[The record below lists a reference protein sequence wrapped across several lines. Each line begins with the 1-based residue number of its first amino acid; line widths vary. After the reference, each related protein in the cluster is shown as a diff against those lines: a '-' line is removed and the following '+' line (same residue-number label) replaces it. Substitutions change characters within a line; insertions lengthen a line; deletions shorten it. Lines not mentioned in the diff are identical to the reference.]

1 MLAHSVGSML
11 RLKLTSLGTATVV
24 NCREIIIFGGEFSAE
39 FCTSVPHPMSKCNSV
54 VTYFISG
61 ACH

>member
-11 RLKLTSLGTATVV
+11 KLKLTSLATEKVV
-24 NCREIIIFGGEFSAE
+24 NCIEIMIFGGEFSAE
-39 FCTSVPHPMSKCNSV
+39 FCTSVSHPMSRGV